1 MSTELIFQV
10 YFFEK
15 RIGARQPLTDF
26 LREGD
31 LVQFEAVPQDYN
43 QSSMNQASSTP
54 SGKYQI

>member
-1 MSTELIFQV
+1 M

-43 QSSMNQASSTP
+43 QTLMNQTSSSTP
-54 SGKYQI
+54 SGNDETFKNNF

>member
-1 MSTELIFQV
+1 MVDLQV

-43 QSSMNQASSTP
+43 QSATNQAASTNA
-54 SGKYQI
+54 G

>member
-1 MSTELIFQV
+1 M

-54 SGKYQI
+54 SGKY